1 MKMGIF
7 FGNLF
12 WGILLI
18 LWGVS
23 LILRGFGVNI
33 PLAKVFF
40 AIVIILFGIKLLVG
54 GSFKC
59 TTGKVYKES
68 KGQFTEYSTVF
79 ATQKIDLT
87 HLKPGDKPV
96 KVNVVFASG
105 QVILPDDVIFDSK
118 LTTVLGSLNTPTRSY
133 SGIADTEQ
141 VINPGAEGDKV
152 FMELNTVFG
161 RTEVVLEQVE
171 RLEEEAP
178 ADSTAHEDQVF

>member
-118 LTTVLGSLNTPTRSY
+118 LTTVFGSLNTPTRSY

-141 VINPGAEGDKV
+141 GINPGAEGDKV

-171 RLEEEAP
+171 RLEEEAA
-178 ADSTAHEDQVF
+178 ADSTANEDQVL

>member
-40 AIVIILFGIKLLVG
+40 AIVIIMFGIKLLVG
-54 GSFKC
+54 SSFKS
-59 TTGKVYKES
+59 TGGRVYKET
-68 KGQFTEYSTVF
+68 KGQYTEYSTVF

-96 KVNVVFASG
+96 KVNVVFSSG
-105 QVILPDDVIFDSK
+105 QVILPDDVLFDSK
-118 LTTVLGSLNTPTRSY
+118 LTTVFGSLNTPGKSY
-133 SGIADTEQ
+133 AGISDTAQ
-141 VINPGAEGDKV
+141 VINPDAKGDRV
-152 FMELNTVFG
+152 FLELNTVFG
-161 RTEVVLEQVE
+161 RTEVVVKHVD
-171 RLEEEAP
+171 RPEEVVP
-178 ADSTAHEDQVF
+178 ADSTVTEDQTF

>member
-105 QVILPDDVIFDSK
+105 KVILPDDVIFDSK
-118 LTTVLGSLNTPTRSY
+118 LTTVFGSLNTPTRSY